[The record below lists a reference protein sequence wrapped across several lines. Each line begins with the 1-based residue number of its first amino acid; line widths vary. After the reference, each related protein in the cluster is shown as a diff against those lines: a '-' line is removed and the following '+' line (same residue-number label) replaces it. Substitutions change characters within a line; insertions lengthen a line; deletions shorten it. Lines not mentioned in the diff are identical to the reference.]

1 VRAAG
6 LVLALLLAASG
17 VGYANGVGGL
27 VRAEPPTRF
36 EAFLATGCSACV
48 RDTYAI
54 ATLALP
60 ALRLTGFGPQ
70 VTNTMARP
78 GEVRLEIV
86 RAYPLGKP
94 SQQFRA
100 LRATLF
106 IATGG
111 GPPYRLGTGMVDEEQ
126 IPALAAGV
134 GDIARTASL
143 PPPGEPAPEM
153 TEIEF
158 HAGSLRVGTMRVPG
172 AAVAYVQ
179 AGDLLALPLPIPV
192 EAHGVVF
199 LPLTELPALQAAIGQ
214 VVERMQ
220 KLRIP

>member
-1 VRAAG
+1 MRAAG
-6 LVLALLLAASG
+6 LAVTLSLLASG
-17 VGYANGVGGL
+17 AGYANGVGGL
-27 VRAEPPTRF
+27 IRAEPPTRF

-54 ATLALP
+54 ATLAVP
-60 ALRLTGFGPQ
+60 TLRLAGFGPQ
-70 VTNTMARP
+70 VVNTMARP
-78 GEVRLEIV
+78 GEVKLEIV

-100 LRATLF
+100 LRATVS
-106 IATGG
+106 IAAGG

-126 IPALAAGV
+126 IPALAAAV
-134 GDIARTASL
+134 GDIARSVAL
-143 PPPGEPAPEM
+143 PPTGEPAPEM

-158 HAGSLRVGTMRVPG
+158 HAGSLRIGTMRVQG

-179 AGDLLALPLPIPV
+179 AGDLLALPLPTPV
-192 EAHGVVF
+192 EAHSVVF
-199 LPLTELPALQAAIGQ
+199 LPITELPALQAAIGE
-214 VVERMQ
+214 VVERMK

>member
-1 VRAAG
+1 MRAALLG
-6 LVLALLLAASG
+6 ALLLLAASD
-17 VGYANGVGGL
+17 VGYANGVGGPI
-27 VRAEPPTRF
+27 RAEPPTRF
-36 EAFLATGCSACV
+36 EAFLATGCAACV
-48 RDTYAI
+48 RDSYAV

-60 ALRLTGFGPQ
+60 ALRLTGFGTQ

-78 GEVRLEIV
+78 AEVKLEIV

-100 LRATLF
+100 LRTTLSV
-106 IATGG
+106 ATGS
-111 GPPYRLGTGMVDEEQ
+111 GPPFRLGIGLVDEEQ
-126 IPALAAGV
+126 IPALAAAV
-134 GDIARTASL
+134 SDIARTAGL

-179 AGDLLALPLPIPV
+179 AGDLLVLPLPTPV

-199 LPLTELPALQAAIGQ
+199 LPLGELPALQAAITQ
-214 VVERMQ
+214 VAERMQ